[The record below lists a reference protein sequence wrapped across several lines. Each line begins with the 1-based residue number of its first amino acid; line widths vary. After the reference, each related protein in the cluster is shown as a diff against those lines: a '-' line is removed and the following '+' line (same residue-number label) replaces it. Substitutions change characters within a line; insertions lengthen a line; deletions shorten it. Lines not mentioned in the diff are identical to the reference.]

1 LGAHALYFASDVEA
15 VLGPDGPVAE
25 LDWEKAKSW
34 LADGTVNGGMGPKLR
49 SCHHALLAGVCEVH
63 IGQTRVR
70 L

>member
-1 LGAHALYFASDVEA
+1 MAPGLFDQRPEISNG
-15 VLGPDGPVAE
+15 
-25 LDWEKAKSW
+25 WEKAKSW